1 MEPTAAKPN
10 RLIHEHSPYLSQHAY
25 NPIAWYPWGEEA
37 FYQAQLRDVPI
48 FLSIGYASC
57 HWCHVM
63 AHESFEDPIIAELL
77 NTHFVAIKVDRE
89 QRPDV
94 DALYMQACIALQG
107 QGGWPLTVFLLPDR
121 RPFYA
126 GSYFPPDSL
135 DGQTGLRGLLSRIAG
150 LWVDDRSRLIG
161 WAEQLM
167 RNIAISGPAPKY
179 PGSLPGRLE
188 ADLLRAEDRLFGGIG
203 SGPKFP
209 NLTLLRF
216 LMARGQTRDVSDD
229 VWQMVSR
236 ALWALYTGGIRDHVG
251 NGFFRYAVDAA
262 WRTPHYE
269 KMLQDNALLAITA
282 MHSRTH
288 LPAWVDVLT
297 KSALDYLLDALKSD
311 EQGFFSS
318 QDADD
323 AHGEGAYYL
332 WMPEDIE
339 SLLGT
344 RDGQRFCALFGIGTE
359 SKPRRDATKK
369 RRAMRCDPLL
379 GCALESTPEPVG
391 FLPRRAVVFTEA
403 DESFA
408 LFALGVLARARAQR
422 AAPDVI
428 ALCPVLGN
436 GLAIVALAEAA
447 LVHHT
452 AAYAQAAVAA
462 AAFVEEK
469 MIVEGRLMGS
479 YSNGGATCPATLDG
493 YAAWVWALLS
503 LNALH
508 PAQGWMEKAIYW
520 CDQAE
525 ALFLQPDGRMSLSG
539 SDMRDLPV
547 ILPATSDD
555 AIPSGVAMMVANLRM
570 LYDATG
576 DARFSEQRERILTA
590 ALPNIAQSPMAHA
603 SLVAE
608 LE

>member
-1 MEPTAAKPN
+1 MESTATPN

-107 QGGWPLTVFLLPDR
+107 QGGWPLSVFLLPDR

-126 GSYFPPDSL
+126 GSYFPPDSM

-150 LWVDDRSRLIG
+150 LWVDDRARLIG

-167 RNIAISGPAPKY
+167 RNIAVSGQAPKY
-179 PGSLPGRLE
+179 PNSLPGRLE
-188 ADLLRAEDRLFGGIG
+188 ADLLRAEDRTYGGIG

-209 NLTLLRF
+209 NLTLLNF
-216 LMARGQTRDVSDD
+216 LMTRGQARDVSDD
-229 VWQMVSR
+229 TWQMVSR
-236 ALWALYTGGIRDHVG
+236 ALWALYVGGIRDHVG

-282 MHSRTH
+282 MRSRMH
-288 LPAWVDVLT
+288 LPAWVDELT
-297 KSALDYLLDALKSD
+297 KRALDYLLQSLRSD
-311 EQGFFSS
+311 EGGFFSS

-323 AHGEGAYYL
+323 AQGEGAYYL
-332 WMPEDIE
+332 WTPEDVE
-339 SLLGT
+339 ALLGT
-344 RDGQRFCALFGIGTE
+344 RDGQRFCALYGIGAD
-359 SKPRRDATKK
+359 SKPRRESPKK

-379 GCALESTPEPVG
+379 GCSLDSTPELTG
-391 FLPRRAVVFTEA
+391 FLPRRATVFTDA

-408 LFALGVLARARAQR
+408 LFALGVLAKARAKR
-422 AAPDVI
+422 PAPNVI
-428 ALCPVLGN
+428 ALCPILGN
-436 GLAIVALAEAA
+436 GLAIAALADAA
-447 LVHHT
+447 LVHYT
-452 AAYAQAAVAA
+452 AAYEQAALEA
-462 AAFVEEK
+462 AAFIEQK
-469 MIVEGRLMGS
+469 MIIEGRLMGS
-479 YSNGGATCPATLDG
+479 YSDGGATCPATLDG
-493 YAAWVWALLS
+493 YAAWGWALLS
-503 LNALH
+503 LDALA
-508 PAQGWMEKAIYW
+508 PSQGWLDKAVYW
-520 CDQAE
+520 CDQAL

-539 SDMRDLPV
+539 NDMNDLPV
-547 ILPATSDD
+547 MMPATSDD
-555 AIPSGVAMMVANLRM
+555 AMPSGVAMMVANLRM
-570 LYDATG
+570 LHAATG
-576 DARFSEQRERILTA
+576 DARFVEVRERILSA

-603 SLVAE
+603 SLVGE
-608 LE
+608 MEG

>member
-1 MEPTAAKPN
+1 
-10 RLIHEHSPYLSQHAY
+10 
-25 NPIAWYPWGEEA
+25 
-37 FYQAQLRDVPI
+37 
-48 FLSIGYASC
+48 
-57 HWCHVM
+57 M

-150 LWVDDRSRLIG
+150 LWVDDRARLIT

-167 RNIAISGPAPKY
+167 RSIAISGQAPKY
-179 PGSLPGRLE
+179 PASLPGRLE
-188 ADLLRAEDRLFGGIG
+188 ADLLRAEDRMYGGIG

-209 NLTLLRF
+209 NLTLLLF
-216 LMARGQTRDVSDD
+216 LMARGQARDVGDD

-236 ALWALYTGGIRDHVG
+236 ALWALYVGGIRDHVG
-251 NGFFRYAVDAA
+251 NGFFRYTVDGA

-269 KMLQDNALLAITA
+269 KMLQDNALLAIAA
-282 MHSRTH
+282 MRSRTH
-288 LPAWVDVLT
+288 LPAWVDELT
-297 KSALDYLLDALKSD
+297 KSALDYLLDALRSD
-311 EQGFFSS
+311 EHGFFSS

-332 WMPEDIE
+332 WTTEEIA

-344 RDGQRFCALFGIGTE
+344 RDSQRFCTLFGIGID
-359 SKPRRDATKK
+359 SKPRRDVSKK

-379 GCALESTPEPVG
+379 GCSLDSAPEPVG
-391 FLPRRAVVFTEA
+391 SLPRRAAVFTEA
-403 DESFA
+403 DESFS
-408 LFALGVLARARAQR
+408 LFSLGVLARARAQR
-422 AAPDVI
+422 PAPEVI
-428 ALCPVLGN
+428 ALCPMLGN

-452 AAYAQAAVAA
+452 AAYEQAALNAA
-462 AAFVEEK
+462 SFVEEK
-469 MIVEGRLMGS
+469 MILDGRLMGS

-493 YAAWVWALLS
+493 YAAWDWALIS
-503 LNALH
+503 LDALH
-508 PAQGWMEKAIYW
+508 PANGWLEKAIYW
-520 CDQAE
+520 CDQAL

-539 SDMRDLPV
+539 NDMHDLPV
-547 ILPATSDD
+547 MLPATSDD
-555 AIPSGVAMMVANLRM
+555 AMPSGVAMMASNLRM
-570 LYDATG
+570 LHGITG
-576 DARFSEQRERILTA
+576 DARFGELRERILAA

-608 LE
+608 MEGDV